1 MLACKDLETE
11 IMCQQ
16 ANPMEAEAQATTPL
30 GQASKRIV
38 TQGFKFNRCSAWA
51 VIQFM
56 TTESFRNQKTSHP
69 THCFADTVYSQEHN

>member
-30 GQASKRIV
+30 GQASKH
-38 TQGFKFNRCSAWA
+38 
-51 VIQFM
+51 
-56 TTESFRNQKTSHP
+56 ES
-69 THCFADTVYSQEHN
+69 